1 MEDKLEQI
9 SLNSLALF
17 HRCIKYHYTASV
29 VGDDTDKLRFK
40 VPFAPDTLQIIST
53 DPRIMFR
60 NNRVIFITA
69 DLNSLG
75 YAGASQTV
83 IRDGKLINT
92 AMTADSIN
100 GRVQRAEDGTVTV
113 TCTEGNA
120 FGQDLTYQVV
130 AAKLSDKTLRQ
141 RYEEFVESLTGSGT
155 AQVCKTR
162 VYEAFTAGEWAALT
176 ATKPDWTFQEV

>member
-83 IRDGKLINT
+83 IRDVC
-92 AMTADSIN
+92 S
-100 GRVQRAEDGTVTV
+100 GRRTGRSPSPAQRAMPLDR
-113 TCTEGNA
+113 
-120 FGQDLTYQVV
+120 
-130 AAKLSDKTLRQ
+130 TLPTRWWPQ
-141 RYEEFVESLTGSGT
+141 SCRTRPCGSGMRNLWSPSQAP
-155 AQVCKTR
+155 AQPRSARPEFTR
-162 VYEAFTAGEWAALT
+162 PSLPGSGRR
-176 ATKPDWTFQEV
+176 